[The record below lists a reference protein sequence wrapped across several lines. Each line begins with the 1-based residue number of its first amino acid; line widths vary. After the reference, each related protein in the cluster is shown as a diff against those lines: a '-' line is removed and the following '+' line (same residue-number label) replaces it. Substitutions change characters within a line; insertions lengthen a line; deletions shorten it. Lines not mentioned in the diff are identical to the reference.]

1 VSARATVRA
10 LPTLLRIGLLEAI
23 AYRGE
28 MIVWMLATT
37 MPLVMLALWA
47 AVARDAPGG
56 VVGRYGEPQ
65 FVAYFL
71 AAFIVRQLT
80 GAWVFYTMN
89 FEIRDGTLSMRLLR
103 PVHPLAGYAI
113 EAMAS
118 MPMRLLISMPV
129 AAISLAV
136 VGPGAVT
143 HDPRLWG
150 LWVVSI
156 AGAWLISLL
165 VNFSVGCTAF
175 FAESSMKIMDAWLVF
190 YFVLSGYVVPTD
202 LFPPALRAVVDW
214 LPFRYQIGLP
224 VEVMTGALTP
234 GQTLSALARQWMWV
248 GIGLATTT
256 WMWRRGLRRF
266 AAYGG

>member
-1 VSARATVRA
+1 VSARTTARA
-10 LPTLLRIGLLEAI
+10 LPTLLRIGVHEAI

-37 MPLVMLALWA
+37 MPLVMLALWS
-47 AVARDAPGG
+47 AVARDAP
-56 VVGRYGEPQ
+56 VGRYGEPQ
-65 FVAYFL
+65 LVGYFL

-103 PVHPLAGYAI
+103 PVHPLIAYAAEGI
-113 EAMAS
+113 AS
-118 MPMRLLISMPV
+118 MPMRVLISLPV

-136 VGPGAVT
+136 VGAGAVT
-143 HDPRLWG
+143 HDLRLWA

-156 AGAWLISLL
+156 AGAWLISLF
-165 VNFSVGCTAF
+165 VNFAVGCTAF
-175 FAESSMKIMDAWLVF
+175 FAESSMKFMDAWLVF
-190 YFVLSGYVVPTD
+190 YFVLSGYVVPVD

-224 VEVMTGALTP
+224 VEVMTGAHTP
-234 GQTLSALARQWMWV
+234 GETLALLARQWMWV
-248 GIGLATTT
+248 AIGLGTTAL
-256 WMWRRGLRRF
+256 MWRRGLRRF

>member
-1 VSARATVRA
+1 MSARATVRA

-37 MPLVMLALWA
+37 MPLVMLALWG
-47 AVARDAPGG
+47 AVAREAP
-56 VVGRYGEPQ
+56 VGRYGEPQ

-89 FEIRDGTLSMRLLR
+89 FEIRDGTLATRLLR
-103 PVHPLAGYAI
+103 PVHPLVAYTCEGI
-113 EAMAS
+113 AS
-118 MPMRLLISMPV
+118 MPMRIVISIPV
-129 AAISLAV
+129 AGISLAV
-136 VGPGAVT
+136 VGAGAIT
-143 HDPRLWG
+143 HDPRMWG
-150 LWVVSI
+150 LWILSI
-156 AGAWLISLL
+156 AGAWLISLF

-175 FAESSMKIMDAWLVF
+175 FAESSMKLMDAWLVF
-190 YFVLSGYVVPTD
+190 YFVLSGYVVPVD

-214 LPFRYQIGLP
+214 LPFRYQIGFP

-234 GQTLSALARQWMWV
+234 AQALALLARQWTWV
-248 GIGLATTT
+248 VIGSGVTTF
-256 WMWRRGLRRF
+256 MWRRGLRRF